1 MDIDKVICL
10 VSIINSVNDI
20 LSSPY
25 PAQPFLSLPWSALDN
40 ADSRVPVV
48 KSATGRE
55 GAVLSILGKQRNYTL
70 INKNMNKIETSNDK
84 TKANHKS
91 SRREK
96 GMKNDVSKGKDPFS
110 VSVRLCYYLIV

>member
-1 MDIDKVICL
+1 MTFV
-10 VSIINSVNDI
+10 
-20 LSSPY
+20 SSPY

-40 ADSRVPVV
+40 ADSRVPAV

-96 GMKNDVSKGKDPFS
+96 GMKNDVSKGK
-110 VSVRLCYYLIV
+110 VEIAIWANLLKTHLVLVLGYVTI